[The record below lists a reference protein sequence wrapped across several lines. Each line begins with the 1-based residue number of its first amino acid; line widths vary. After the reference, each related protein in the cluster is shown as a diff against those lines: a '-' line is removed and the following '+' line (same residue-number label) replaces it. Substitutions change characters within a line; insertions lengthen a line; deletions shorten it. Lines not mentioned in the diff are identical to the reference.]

1 MHLESDQIVFSP
13 SDLTQYMD
21 SPFASWMEHLAL
33 TNPELLPMRDA
44 EEALGAVLQKKG
56 YEHELTALASFAAD
70 GLNVVNLSKA
80 MDAVHATRLAMQAGA
95 DVIYQAGLLLMS
107 FKGFADFLIKVQG
120 DSLLGNYHYE
130 ILDTKLAKTLKP
142 QVIMQLCCYADLLEA
157 MQGRRPKRLWIM
169 LGDGT
174 KQSIRTEDY
183 FYYYLNLKDRFLQA
197 HQFFNAHQP
206 PDPAD
211 SEHWG
216 GWSHYAEELLKQSDH
231 LAQVAT
237 MTKSQIKKLHK
248 AGIYT
253 MQALAAMD
261 CKRIK
266 GMSQTVFE
274 RLQAQAAMQKESLGH
289 EVPSYKLLPHEA
301 GEKQGLAL
309 LPPPSPLDV
318 FFDIEGF
325 PLEEGGLEYLW
336 GVTYF
341 DEQGIRQYKDFW
353 AHNAA
358 QEKEAFMA
366 FIAWVYKRWQ
376 QDPNLHIYHYASYE
390 VTACRKL
397 MGRYGVCEQEVDEL
411 LRNEVLIDLYKV
423 VKSALIL
430 GEPRYSIKNVEHL
443 YRSKR
448 LTDVGTGSD
457 SVVVYEHWRE
467 NPDGDT
473 WQTSTIL
480 QAIRDYNVD
489 DCNSTQEL
497 VDWLRLRQEEQGIPY
512 LGKTEIV
519 EVPQKEE
526 LHERLQLRDRL
537 LQMAHDLN
545 AQGKNRDA
553 AIYSMFAWSLE
564 FHRRESKPVFWRLFD
579 RLGLS
584 DEKLLDDLDCLAYC
598 MRTDKPPY
606 KPTPKA
612 RHLAYE
618 YSFDPN
624 QEFKGTSEQYY
635 VLGKETADGKPLKV
649 TFYKEDSR
657 LADGF
662 IVLQM
667 KDELAGMITLIPDD
681 YLQPEPIPQA
691 IAKQAEA
698 FERGRLEKSA
708 ILDFLQRNRPRM
720 IGHQSGHPIAPS
732 HEPKKRLEQIIHAV
746 NHLDA
751 SYLAIQGPPGAG
763 KTYTAKHI
771 IAALLKQGKT
781 IGISSNSHKA
791 INHLLLS
798 TVEYCQREK
807 IKGHFACTRETDESL
822 KKLGVTIIENKSI
835 FQYLQS
841 ASVVGT
847 TAWGFA
853 RDELTD
859 AFDYLF
865 IDEAGQVSVANLIA
879 MSLAAKNIILMG
891 DQMQLGQPSQGNH
904 PEESG
909 LSILDY
915 LLHATPTIAEDMGI
929 FLGTTYRMHSA
940 INQFISDAIYEGKL
954 ESAPE
959 NDRQRIQVP
968 NDYEGILSQD
978 AGIITVPVMHEGNTQ
993 ASDEEIECIVNLTKQ
1008 LLGRAFTNKDGSSQ
1022 LIRWEDLL
1030 FVAPYNHQVNKLKS
1044 ALGKQAKVGSV
1055 DKFQGQE
1062 APVVFLS
1069 MCASNANESPRGL
1082 NFLFNKNRMN
1092 VAISRA
1098 QCMAIIVYSPAL
1110 LEASAKNV
1118 EQLNL
1123 INLFCKLI
1131 QGHCGK

>member
-1 MHLESDQIVFSP
+1 
-13 SDLTQYMD
+13 
-21 SPFASWMEHLAL
+21 
-33 TNPELLPMRDA
+33 
-44 EEALGAVLQKKG
+44 
-56 YEHELTALASFAAD
+56 
-70 GLNVVNLSKA
+70 
-80 MDAVHATRLAMQAGA
+80 MDAAHATRLAMQAGA
-95 DVIYQAGLLLMS
+95 DVIYQASLVVS
-107 FKGFADFLIKVQG
+107 PFKGFADFLVKAQG

-130 ILDTKLAKTLKP
+130 ILDTKLASTLKP

-157 MQGRRPKRLWIM
+157 MQGRRPKQLWVL
-169 LGDGT
+169 LGHGE
-174 KQSIRTEDY
+174 KQAVRTSDY
-183 FYYYLNLKDRFLQA
+183 FYYYLYLKDRFLQA
-197 HQFFNAHQP
+197 HQTFDAYQQ

-211 SEHWG
+211 SGHWG
-216 GWSHYAEELLKQSDH
+216 RWSRYAEELLKQSDH

-237 MTKSQIKKLHK
+237 ITKSQIKKLHN

-253 MQALAAMD
+253 MQALTTTD
-261 CKRIK
+261 SKRIK
-266 GMSQTVFE
+266 GLNQSVFE
-274 RLQAQAAMQKESLGH
+274 RLKAQAAIQKQSVGH
-289 EVPSYKLLPHEA
+289 EVPLYKLLPHES
-301 GEKQGLAL
+301 GKKQGLAL
-309 LPPPSPLDV
+309 LPPPTPLDV
-318 FFDIEGF
+318 FFDMEGF
-325 PLEEGGLEYLW
+325 PLTEGGLEYLW
-336 GVTYF
+336 GMTYF
-341 DEQGIRQYKDFW
+341 DKQGTRQYKDFW
-353 AHNAA
+353 AHNST

-366 FIAWVYKRWQ
+366 FVAWVYKRWQ
-376 QDPNLHIYHYASYE
+376 QDPNMHIYHYASYE
-390 VTACRKL
+390 VSACRKL
-397 MGRYGVCEQEVDEL
+397 MGRYGVCEHEVDEL
-411 LRNEVLIDLYKV
+411 LRNEVFIDLYKI
-423 VKSALIL
+423 VKNALIL

-457 SVVVYEHWRE
+457 SVVVYGHWRE

-473 WQTSTIL
+473 WQTSKIL
-480 QAIRDYNVD
+480 QDIRDYNID

-497 VDWLRLRQEEQGIPY
+497 VDWLRLRQKEQGIPY
-512 LGKTEIV
+512 LGKV
-519 EVPQKEE
+519 ELVTVEQKEE
-526 LHERLQLRDRL
+526 IHERLQLRDRL
-537 LQMAHDLN
+537 LQKVHDLN
-545 AQGKNRDA
+545 LQGKGRDA
-553 AIYSMFAWSLE
+553 AVYSMFAWSLE

-584 DEKLLDDLDCLAYC
+584 DEELLDDLDCLALC

-612 RHLAYE
+612 RHLVYE

-635 VLGKETADGKPLKV
+635 ILGKETAEGKPLKV

-662 IVLQM
+662 IALQM
-667 KDELAGMITLIPDD
+667 KDELDGMITLVPDD
-681 YLQPEPIPQA
+681 YLRPEPIPQA

-698 FERGRLEKSA
+698 FEQSMLDKSA
-708 ILDFLQRNRPRM
+708 ILDFLQRSRPRI
-720 IGHQSGHPIAPS
+720 IGHQSGHPIASS
-732 HEPKKRLEQIIHAV
+732 HDSKKRLEQIIYAV
-746 NHLDA
+746 NNLDA
-751 SYLAIQGPPGAG
+751 SYLVIQGPPGAG

-771 IAALLKQGKT
+771 IAALLQQGKT

-791 INHLLLS
+791 INHLLLN

-822 KKLGVTIIENKSI
+822 KKLGVTIIENKNI
-835 FQYLQS
+835 AQWLQS

-853 RDELTD
+853 RDEMAS

-879 MSLAAKNIILMG
+879 MSRAAKNIILMG
-891 DQMQLGQPSQGNH
+891 DQMQLGQPSQGSH

-940 INQFISDAIYEGKL
+940 VNQFISDTIYEGRL

-959 NDRQRIQVP
+959 NDKQRIHVP
-968 NDYEGILSQD
+968 NDYQGLLNKE
-978 AGIITVPVMHEGNTQ
+978 AGIIAIPVMHEGNTQ
-993 ASDEEIECIVNLTKQ
+993 ASDEEVQCIVSLTMQ
-1008 LLGRAFTNKDGSSQ
+1008 LLGREFTNKDGSQ
-1022 LIRWEDLL
+1022 RLIGWEDLL

-1044 ALGKQAKVGSV
+1044 ALGKQANVGSV

-1069 MCASNANESPRGL
+1069 MCASHGNESTRGI

-1098 QCMAIIVYSPAL
+1098 QCMAIIVYSPGL
-1110 LEASAKNV
+1110 LEVSAKNV
-1118 EQLNL
+1118 EQLSL
-1123 INLFCKLI
+1123 INLFCKLTHAI
-1131 QGHCGK
+1131 DKTKLFSQLPYHGSSNMK